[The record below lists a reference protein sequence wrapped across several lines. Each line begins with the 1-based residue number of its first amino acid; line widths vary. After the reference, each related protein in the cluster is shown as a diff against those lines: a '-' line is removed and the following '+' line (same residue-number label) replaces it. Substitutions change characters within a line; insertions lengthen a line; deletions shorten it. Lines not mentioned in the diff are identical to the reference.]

1 MLFPVSNPISYY
13 PLETS
18 DSFMRRLSLA
28 NHMDFDTTR
37 RAVTQG
43 YGQIPRD
50 ALPDVVAA
58 RLETLGNLTP
68 GTITRRA
75 TAPKALATQA
85 GCHECE
91 RVNQPRW
98 LCLQC
103 AKGQIVAQLRH
114 YESMVCLRHRRWTA
128 PGTPATSHV
137 QVDHPDIVAAERVF
151 RDQHL
156 GQCPTNVIVAQKI
169 ASDWAGHTDPRIVAE
184 RRPELRTTHLPEAIQ
199 DAIVTYPEAVALMVV
214 FADSSWLNEVLHHT
228 HAYDD
233 IRAAVDEHVRDALPE
248 RPNRAAAMVMRELKP
263 AIARHFHTRGPYR
276 RYHNYPDNPAI
287 PIWHHDVEFTLT

>member
-18 DSFMRRLSLA
+18 ESFMRRLCAA
-28 NHMDFDTTR
+28 NHLDLDTTR

-43 YGQIPRD
+43 YAKIPRGTL
-50 ALPDVVAA
+50 ADVVAK
-58 RLETLGNLTP
+58 RLETLGSLAP
-68 GTITRRA
+68 ATITRRA
-75 TAPKALATQA
+75 EEPKALATQA

-103 AKGQIVAQLRH
+103 AQGQTVAQVRH

-128 PGTPATSHV
+128 PGTPPTSHV

-151 RDQHL
+151 RSQRL

-184 RRPELRTTHLPEAIQ
+184 RRPELQITHLPDAIQ
-199 DAIVTYPEAVALMVV
+199 DAIVTYPEAVAFMVV
-214 FADSSWLNEVLHHT
+214 FADSSWLSEVLHQT
-228 HAYDD
+228 RAYKD
-233 IRAAVDEHVRDALPE
+233 IRAVVDEHVRDALPE
-248 RPNRAAAMVMRELKP
+248 HPDRAAAMVMREIKP

-276 RYHNYPDNPAI
+276 RYHDYPDNPAI
-287 PIWHHDVEFTLT
+287 PIWHHDVDFALS